1 MTADH
6 LTLAKVDLFLV
17 AISTCRPVEERKEAI
32 FDLLAGCLPSDVR
45 PILHEILEE
54 IDPISCTEER
64 KVA

>member
-1 MTADH
+1 MTDH

-17 AISTCRPVEERKEAI
+17 AISTCKSIDERKEAI
-32 FDLLAGCLPSDVR
+32 FDLLGGYLPSDVR

-54 IDPISCTEER
+54 IDPISCIQER